1 MALCT
6 GGERRLIG
14 KIDGHHVEQA
24 EAHSNLDLPVQDFD
38 PETNLIQERE
48 AA

>member
-14 KIDGHHVEQA
+14 KVGHPVVEQA
-24 EAHSNLDLPVQDFD
+24 EAQSNLALPVQEFD
-38 PETNLIQERE
+38 PETNLRQER
-48 AA
+48 